1 MSRIGKKPIE
11 IPSGVKVAITD
22 GLIKVE
28 GPKGKLS
35 LELNKDVKVQVK
47 DGKVIVESID
57 PEKTGTSLQGLTRTL
72 ISNMIHGV
80 TEQFK
85 KELTIVGV
93 GYRAEVKGKEVVFT
107 LGYSH
112 PINMKIPEGLSVA
125 VDKLTAVAIAG
136 ADKCMVGEFAAK
148 VRKLRPPEP
157 YKGKGILYKGE
168 VIKRKEGK
176 SAAAATST

>member
-22 GLIKVE
+22 GHVRVE

-35 LELNKDVKVQVK
+35 LELNKDVKVQIK

-57 PEKTGTSLQGLTRTL
+57 PENVGTSAQGLTRTL

-80 TEQFK
+80 TKQFK

-107 LGYSH
+107 LGFSH

-125 VDKLTAVAIAG
+125 VDKQVGVEITG
-136 ADKCMVGEFAAK
+136 ADKYMVGEFASNI
-148 VRKLRPPEP
+148 RKLRPPEP

-176 SAAAATST
+176 AAAAATTT